1 MLLNYDFLEFENGK
15 TENRTRDYS
24 LTKDIDKELEAKRL
38 AKSTRPKVKIK
49 EGLSLRA
56 TLDAF
61 GEELS
66 RLKRE
71 QNKETIKGSTIEATS
86 LNSIVNKIKS
96 GLPFGTIS
104 AFRPFK
110 DAFIKDFTE
119 KERELL
125 IEAYKSG
132 YKASQLDKVAKN
144 WNDDPNPIDA
154 SYLADAFLREYRTI
168 ALKLSTALGKSFVSK
183 FLNPKSEATMKDFMS
198 SKEFVGRYRYTQKDN
213 MERTQQLKKLLDS
226 KRDFIGYIQ
235 VIGYWKDNLEDAL
248 IPDNKFLN
256 PKSEATMKDFMSSK
270 EFVGRYRYTQKDNME
285 RTQQLKKLLD
295 SKRDFIGYIQVIG
308 YWKDNL
314 EDALLPDK
322 ETSFFVFANE
332 PSSTFDLASYLLL
345 LARLFNQAAICY
357 CDNAKTDKVELV
369 SALPNDFGD
378 VWAKFTDITFTAPL
392 TQSITRLHNK
402 VYTFFERNPEKDNY
416 GIAFKDIVK
425 TQIKATYMPYNI
437 EGFNIPCK
445 AYIERHIK
453 TTIYSSLGVERNYPG
468 RTFDMDK
475 IQQYEQQ
482 AIKRLDLQRCSKSKS
497 FKASYNHNIKVNN
510 LVKALRQGKKV
521 SKTLIAKVL
530 ANTIDTDAGYCFIS
544 PTDLATQL
552 NNISP
557 RLSKS
562 IVTAIEQAEGV
573 RLTYALIDKITY
585 NSLHNILSFI
595 FDIDNPLNDQ
605 DLEEFVIE
613 VPREA
618 LKNVKLPQIKNVLTT
633 QIFEGA
639 YHFKS

>member
-1 MLLNYDFLEFENGK
+1 MLLNYDFLEFVDEPRQRH
-15 TENRTRDYS
+15 TS
-24 LTKDIDKELEAKRL
+24 LTASIDKAL
-38 AKSTRPKVKIK
+38 ADRKLARQNKPKVKIK
-49 EGLSLRA
+49 DNLSLRA
-56 TLDAF
+56 ALDAF

-71 QNKETIKGSTIEATS
+71 QNTETIKSSTIESAN

-110 DAFIKDFTE
+110 PAFEKDFTE

-132 YKASQLDKVAKN
+132 YKVSQLDKVAKN

-198 SKEFVGRYRYTQKDN
+198 SDKFVKKYRYTQKDN
-213 MERTQQLKKLLDS
+213 MKRTQQLKSLLDS
-226 KRDFIGYIQ
+226 KRHFLGYIQ
-235 VIGYWKDNLEDAL
+235 VIGYWKDNLEDDL
-248 IPDNKFLN
+248 I
-256 PKSEATMKDFMSSK
+256 
-270 EFVGRYRYTQKDNME
+270 
-285 RTQQLKKLLD
+285 
-295 SKRDFIGYIQVIG
+295 
-308 YWKDNL
+308 
-314 EDALLPDK
+314 PDK
-322 ETSFFVFANE
+322 ETSFFVFVNE

-369 SALPNDFGD
+369 SALPSEFGD
-378 VWAKFTDITFTAPL
+378 VWAKFTDITFTTPL
-392 TQSITRLHNK
+392 TNSITRLHNK
-402 VYTFFERNPEKDNY
+402 VYTFFEKKNMENY
-416 GIAFKDIVK
+416 GVSFEELSTTKLKAMGMPKD
-425 TQIKATYMPYNI
+425 I
-437 EGFNIPCK
+437 EGFNVPCK

-453 TTIYSSLGVERNYPG
+453 TTIYSSLGGERNYPG

-475 IQQYEQQ
+475 IQQYELQ
-482 AIKRLDLQRCSKSKS
+482 AIRRLDLQRCSKSKS

-510 LVKALRQGKKV
+510 LVKAMRQGKKV
-521 SKTLIAKVL
+521 SRTLIAKVL

-544 PTDLATQL
+544 DLATQL

-595 FDIDNPLNDQ
+595 FDIDNPLSDQ
-605 DLEEFVIE
+605 AFERLVIE

-618 LKNVKLPQIKNVLTT
+618 LKNVKLPQIKNVLSA

>member
-1 MLLNYDFLEFENGK
+1 MLLNYDFLEFVDEPQRN
-15 TENRTRDYS
+15 NS
-24 LTKDIDKELEAKRL
+24 LTASIDKAL
-38 AKSTRPKVKIK
+38 ADRKLARQNKPRVRIK
-49 EGLSLRA
+49 DNLSLRA

-71 QNKETIKGSTIEATS
+71 QNTETIKGSTIESAN

-132 YKASQLDKVAKN
+132 YKVSQLDKVAKN
-144 WNDDPNPIDA
+144 WNNDPNPIDA

-183 FLNPKSEATMKDFMS
+183 FLNPKSEATMKDLMS
-198 SKEFVGRYRYTQKDN
+198 SKEFVERYRYTQKDN
-213 MERTQQLKKLLDS
+213 MERTQQLKRLLDS

-248 IPDNKFLN
+248 IPD
-256 PKSEATMKDFMSSK
+256 
-270 EFVGRYRYTQKDNME
+270 
-285 RTQQLKKLLD
+285 
-295 SKRDFIGYIQVIG
+295 
-308 YWKDNL
+308 
-314 EDALLPDK
+314 K
-322 ETSFFVFANE
+322 ETSFFVFVNE
-332 PSSTFDLASYLLL
+332 PSSTFYLRNHLLL
-345 LARLFNQAAICY
+345 WARQFNQAAICY
-357 CDNAKTDKVELV
+357 CQNSVYNNKDRYYVELV
-369 SALPNDFGD
+369 NATPKRFGK
-378 VWAKFTDITFTAPL
+378 VEAKFTDITFSVPKEL
-392 TQSITRLHNK
+392 PHSLTRLKNK

-425 TQIKATYMPYNI
+425 TQIKATYMPHNI
-437 EGFNIPCK
+437 GNLTDTFENEIKGFIK
-445 AYIERHIK
+445 RTQSRLRAYGYPKSFNVDEIE
-453 TTIYSSLGVERNYPG
+453 NW
-468 RTFDMDK
+468 
-475 IQQYEQQ
+475 EQQ
-482 AIKRLDLQRCSKSKS
+482 AIKTREQRKCAMSKS
-497 FKASYNHNIKVNN
+497 FRQSHNHNIKVNN
-510 LVKALRQGKKV
+510 LVKAMRQGKKV
-521 SKTLIAKVL
+521 SRTLIAKVL

-552 NNISP
+552 GNISP

-573 RLTYALIDKITY
+573 RLTYALIDKVSY
-585 NSLHNILSFI
+585 NSLHNTLSFV
-595 FDIDNPLNDQ
+595 FDIDNPLSDEAFEK
-605 DLEEFVIE
+605 LVVE

-618 LKNVKLPQIKNVLTT
+618 LKNVKLPQIKNVLTS

>member
-1 MLLNYDFLEFENGK
+1 MLLNYDFLEFVDEPQRN
-15 TENRTRDYS
+15 TS
-24 LTKDIDKELEAKRL
+24 LTASIDKAL
-38 AKSTRPKVKIK
+38 ADRKLARQNKPRVKIK
-49 EGLSLRA
+49 DNLSLRA

-71 QNKETIKGSTIEATS
+71 QNTETIKASTIESAS
-86 LNSIVNKIKS
+86 LNRIVNKIKS

-183 FLNPKSEATMKDFMS
+183 FLNPKSETTMKDFMS
-198 SKEFVGRYRYTQKDN
+198 SKEFVKKYRYTQKDN
-213 MERTQQLKKLLDS
+213 MERTQQLKSLLDS

-248 IPDNKFLN
+248 IPD
-256 PKSEATMKDFMSSK
+256 
-270 EFVGRYRYTQKDNME
+270 
-285 RTQQLKKLLD
+285 
-295 SKRDFIGYIQVIG
+295 
-308 YWKDNL
+308 
-314 EDALLPDK
+314 K

-332 PSSTFDLASYLLL
+332 PSSTFYLRNHLL
-345 LARLFNQAAICY
+345 IWARLFNQAAICY
-357 CDNAKTDKVELV
+357 CQNSVYNNKDRYYVELV
-369 SALPNDFGD
+369 NATPKRFGK
-378 VWAKFTDITFTAPL
+378 VEAKFTDITF
-392 TQSITRLHNK
+392 SIPKELPHSLTRLKNK

-425 TQIKATYMPYNI
+425 TQIKATYMPYTIGNLTDTFENEIKGFIKRTQSRLRAYGYPKTFNVDEI
-437 EGFNIPCK
+437 ENW
-445 AYIERHIK
+445 
-453 TTIYSSLGVERNYPG
+453 
-468 RTFDMDK
+468 
-475 IQQYEQQ
+475 EQQ
-482 AIKRLDLQRCSKSKS
+482 AIKTREQRKCAMSKR
-497 FKASYNHNIKVNN
+497 FRQSYNHNIQVNN
-510 LVKALRQGKKV
+510 LVNAMRQGKKV
-521 SKTLIAKVL
+521 SRTLIAKVL

-544 PTDLATQL
+544 DLATQL

-573 RLTYALIDKITY
+573 RLNYALIDKVSY
-585 NSLHNILSFI
+585 NSLHNILSFV
-595 FDIDNPLNDQ
+595 FDIDNPMSDQSLNE
-605 DLEEFVIE
+605 LVIE

-618 LKNVKLPQIKNVLTT
+618 LKNVKLPQIKNVLAA
-633 QIFEGA
+633 QIFDGA
-639 YHFKS
+639 YQFKS

>member
-1 MLLNYDFLEFENGK
+1 MLLNYDFLEWVDEPQRN
-15 TENRTRDYS
+15 TS
-24 LTKDIDKELEAKRL
+24 LTASIDKAL
-38 AKSTRPKVKIK
+38 ADRKLARQNKPRVRIK

-71 QNKETIKGSTIEATS
+71 QNTETIKGSTIEATS
-86 LNSIVNKIKS
+86 LNSILNKIKS

-110 DAFIKDFTE
+110 DAFVKDFTE
-119 KERELL
+119 KEREKLV
-125 IEAYKSG
+125 EAYKSG

-154 SYLADAFLREYRTI
+154 SYIADAFLREYRTI
-168 ALKLSTALGKSFVSK
+168 ALKLSTALGKSFVNK
-183 FLNPKSEATMKDFMS
+183 FLNPESEATMKDLMS
-198 SKEFVGRYRYTQKDN
+198 SKEFVERYRYTQKDN
-213 MERTQQLKKLLDS
+213 MERTRQLKSLLDS

-235 VIGYWKDNLEDAL
+235 VIGYWKDNPKDDL
-248 IPDNKFLN
+248 I
-256 PKSEATMKDFMSSK
+256 
-270 EFVGRYRYTQKDNME
+270 
-285 RTQQLKKLLD
+285 
-295 SKRDFIGYIQVIG
+295 
-308 YWKDNL
+308 
-314 EDALLPDK
+314 PDK
-322 ETSFFVFANE
+322 ETSFFVFVNE
-332 PSSTFDLASYLLL
+332 PSSTFYLRNHLLL
-345 LARLFNQAAICY
+345 WARQFNQAAICY
-357 CDNAKTDKVELV
+357 CQNSVYNNKDRYYVELV
-369 SALPNDFGD
+369 SAEPKSFGK
-378 VWAKFTDITFTAPL
+378 VWAKFTDITFSTPKEL
-392 TQSITRLHNK
+392 PHSLTRLKNK
-402 VYTFFERNPEKDNY
+402 VYTFFEKNPEKDNY

-425 TQIKATYMPYNI
+425 TQIKATYMPHTIGNLTDTFENEIKGFIKMTQSRVRAYGYPKIFNVDEI
-437 EGFNIPCK
+437 ENW
-445 AYIERHIK
+445 
-453 TTIYSSLGVERNYPG
+453 
-468 RTFDMDK
+468 
-475 IQQYEQQ
+475 EQQ
-482 AIKRLDLQRCSKSKS
+482 AIKTREQRKCAVSKS

-510 LVKALRQGKKV
+510 LVKAMRQGKKA

-562 IVTAIEQAEGV
+562 IVLAIEQAEGI

-595 FDIDNPLNDQ
+595 FDIDNPLSDQ
-605 DLEEFVIE
+605 ALNQLVIE

-618 LKNVKLPQIKNVLTT
+618 LKNVKLPQIKNVLTA
-633 QIFEGA
+633 QIFDGA
-639 YHFKS
+639 YQFKS

>member
-1 MLLNYDFLEFENGK
+1 MLLNYDFLEFVDDEPQRN
-15 TENRTRDYS
+15 NSLS
-24 LTKDIDKELEAKRL
+24 LTASIDKELADRKL
-38 AKSTRPKVKIK
+38 ARQNKPRVRIK
-49 EGLSLRA
+49 DGLSLRA

-71 QNKETIKGSTIEATS
+71 QNTETIKGSTIESAN

-110 DAFIKDFTE
+110 DAFLKDFTE

-198 SKEFVGRYRYTQKDN
+198 SDKFVKKYRYTQKDN
-213 MERTQQLKKLLDS
+213 MERTRQLKSLLDS

-235 VIGYWKDNLEDAL
+235 VIGYWKDNLKDAL
-248 IPDNKFLN
+248 I
-256 PKSEATMKDFMSSK
+256 
-270 EFVGRYRYTQKDNME
+270 
-285 RTQQLKKLLD
+285 
-295 SKRDFIGYIQVIG
+295 
-308 YWKDNL
+308 
-314 EDALLPDK
+314 PDK
-322 ETSFFVFANE
+322 ETSFFVFVNE
-332 PSSTFDLASYLLL
+332 PSSTFYLRNHLLL
-345 LARLFNQAAICY
+345 WARQFNQAAICY
-357 CDNAKTDKVELV
+357 CQNSVYNNKDRYYVELV
-369 SALPNDFGD
+369 SAEPKSFGK
-378 VWAKFTDITFTAPL
+378 VWAKFTDITF
-392 TQSITRLHNK
+392 SIPNDLPKSLTRLHNK
-402 VYTFFERNPEKDNY
+402 VYTFFEKKNMENY
-416 GIAFKDIVK
+416 GVSFEELSTTK
-425 TQIKATYMPYNI
+425 IKAMIMPKDI

-445 AYIERHIK
+445 AYIEHHIK
-453 TTIYSSLGVERNYPG
+453 TSIYSSLGAERNYPS
-468 RTFDMDK
+468 RTFDTDK
-475 IQQYEQQ
+475 VQQYELQ
-482 AIKRLDLQRCSKSKS
+482 AIKRLDLQRCAKSKN

-521 SKTLIAKVL
+521 SRTLIAKVL

-552 NNISP
+552 GNISP

-573 RLTYALIDKITY
+573 RLTYALIDKVTY
-585 NSLHNILSFI
+585 NSLHNSLSFI
-595 FDIDNPLNDQ
+595 FDIDNPLSDQ
-605 DLEEFVIE
+605 SLNELVIE

-618 LKNVKLPQIKNVLTT
+618 LKNVKLPQIKNVLTS
-633 QIFEGA
+633 QIFDGA
-639 YHFKS
+639 YQFRGNDYQFKG

>member
-1 MLLNYDFLEFENGK
+1 MLLNYDFLEFVDEPRQRN
-15 TENRTRDYS
+15 TS
-24 LTKDIDKELEAKRL
+24 LTSAIDKAL
-38 AKSTRPKVKIK
+38 ADRKLARQNKPKVRIE

-61 GEELS
+61 GEKLS

-71 QNKETIKGSTIEATS
+71 QDTTIKGSTIESAN

-110 DAFIKDFTE
+110 EAFIKDFTE
-119 KERELL
+119 KEQKAL
-125 IEAYKSG
+125 IIAYKSG
-132 YKASQLDKVAKN
+132 YSK
-144 WNDDPNPIDA
+144 
-154 SYLADAFLREYRTI
+154 ADADKITQYWQNKLTKIDLHKPIKAKDFFKGNTNIYRTLRNLFGQKFMDSYI
-168 ALKLSTALGKSFVSK
+168 A
-183 FLNPKSEATMKDFMS
+183 PKSEATMKDFMS
-198 SKEFVGRYRYTQKDN
+198 SDKFVKKYRFTQKDN
-213 MERTQQLKKLLDS
+213 MERTRQLKRLLDS
-226 KRDFIGYIQ
+226 KRHFLGYIQ
-235 VIGYWKDNLEDAL
+235 VLGYWKDN
-248 IPDNKFLN
+248 P
-256 PKSEATMKDFMSSK
+256 
-270 EFVGRYRYTQKDNME
+270 KDN
-285 RTQQLKKLLD
+285 
-295 SKRDFIGYIQVIG
+295 I
-308 YWKDNL
+308 
-314 EDALLPDK
+314 LPDK
-322 ETSFFVFANE
+322 EVSFFVFQNE
-332 PSSTFDLASYLLL
+332 LSSTFDLKDHLLTWG
-345 LARLFNQAAICY
+345 RQFNQAAICY

-369 SALPNDFGD
+369 STLPNDFGD
-378 VWAKFTDITFTAPL
+378 VWAKFTDITFTDPL

-402 VYTFFERNPEKDNY
+402 IYTFFEKKNMENY
-416 GIAFKDIVK
+416 GVSFEELSTTKLKAMGMPKD
-425 TQIKATYMPYNI
+425 I

-453 TTIYSSLGVERNYPG
+453 TTIYSSLGGERNYPG

-475 IQQYEQQ
+475 IQQYELQ

-510 LVKALRQGKKV
+510 LVNAMLKGKKV
-521 SKTLIAKVL
+521 SRTLIAKVL

-544 PTDLATQL
+544 DLATQL
-552 NNISP
+552 GNISP

-562 IVTAIEQAEGV
+562 IVTAIEQAQGI
-573 RLTYALIDKITY
+573 RLNYALIDKVIY

-605 DLEEFVIE
+605 AFEELVIE

-618 LKNVKLPQIKNVLTT
+618 LKNVKLPQIKNVLTA

>member
-1 MLLNYDFLEFENGK
+1 MLLNYDFLELVDEPQRN
-15 TENRTRDYS
+15 NS
-24 LTKDIDKELEAKRL
+24 LTSAIDKAL
-38 AKSTRPKVKIK
+38 ADRKLARQNKPRVRVKDN
-49 EGLSLRA
+49 LSLRA

-66 RLKRE
+66 RLKN
-71 QNKETIKGSTIEATS
+71 QQETIKASTIESAN

-110 DAFIKDFTE
+110 DAFLKDFTE

-154 SYLADAFLREYRTI
+154 SYIADAFLREYRTI

-198 SKEFVGRYRYTQKDN
+198 SDKFVKKYRYTYKDN
-213 MERTQQLKKLLDS
+213 MERTKHLKAYLDS
-226 KRDFIGYIQ
+226 WRDFVGYIQ
-235 VIGYWKDNLEDAL
+235 VVGYWKDNLEDAL
-248 IPDNKFLN
+248 IPD
-256 PKSEATMKDFMSSK
+256 
-270 EFVGRYRYTQKDNME
+270 
-285 RTQQLKKLLD
+285 
-295 SKRDFIGYIQVIG
+295 
-308 YWKDNL
+308 
-314 EDALLPDK
+314 K
-322 ETSFFVFANE
+322 ETSFFVFTNE

-378 VWAKFTDITFTAPL
+378 VWAKFTDITFTIPL
-392 TQSITRLHNK
+392 TQSLTRLHNK
-402 VYTFFERNPEKDNY
+402 VYTFLEKNPEKDNY

-425 TQIKATYMPYNI
+425 TQIKATYMPHTIGNLTDTFENEIKGFIKRTQSRVRAY
-437 EGFNIPCK
+437 GYPKTFNIDE
-445 AYIERHIK
+445 IE
-453 TTIYSSLGVERNYPG
+453 NW
-468 RTFDMDK
+468 
-475 IQQYEQQ
+475 EQQ
-482 AIKRLDLQRCSKSKS
+482 AIKTREQRKCAMSKR
-497 FKASYNHNIKVNN
+497 FRQSYNHNIKVNN
-510 LVKALRQGKKV
+510 LVKALRQGKKA
-521 SKTLIAKVL
+521 SRTLIAKVL
-530 ANTIDTDAGYCFIS
+530 VNTIDTDAGYCFIS
-544 PTDLATQL
+544 DLATQL
-552 NNISP
+552 GNISP

-562 IVTAIEQAEGV
+562 IVTAIEQAEGI
-573 RLTYALIDKITY
+573 RLNYALIDKITY

-595 FDIDNPLNDQ
+595 FDIDNPLSDQ
-605 DLEEFVIE
+605 AFERLVIE

-618 LKNVKLPQIKNVLTT
+618 LKNVKLPQIKNVLTS
-633 QIFEGA
+633 QIFDGA

>member
-1 MLLNYDFLEFENGK
+1 MLLNYDFLEFVDEPQ
-15 TENRTRDYS
+15 RDNSLS
-24 LTKDIDKELEAKRL
+24 LTASIDKAL
-38 AKSTRPKVKIK
+38 ADRKLARQNKPKVKIK
-49 EGLSLRA
+49 DNLSLRA

-71 QNKETIKGSTIEATS
+71 QNTETIKGSTIESTS

-183 FLNPKSEATMKDFMS
+183 FLNPKSETTMKDLMS
-198 SKEFVGRYRYTQKDN
+198 SKEFVERYRYTQKDN
-213 MERTQQLKKLLDS
+213 MERTQQLKRLLDS

-248 IPDNKFLN
+248 IPD
-256 PKSEATMKDFMSSK
+256 
-270 EFVGRYRYTQKDNME
+270 
-285 RTQQLKKLLD
+285 
-295 SKRDFIGYIQVIG
+295 
-308 YWKDNL
+308 
-314 EDALLPDK
+314 K
-322 ETSFFVFANE
+322 ETSFFVFVNE
-332 PSSTFDLASYLLL
+332 PSSTFYLRNHLLL
-345 LARLFNQAAICY
+345 WARQFNQAAICY
-357 CDNAKTDKVELV
+357 CQNSVYNNKDRYYVELV
-369 SALPNDFGD
+369 NATPKRFGK
-378 VWAKFTDITFTAPL
+378 VEAKFTDITF
-392 TQSITRLHNK
+392 SIPKELPHSLTRLKNK

-425 TQIKATYMPYNI
+425 TQIKATYMPHTIGNLTDTFENEIKGFIKRTQSRLRAY
-437 EGFNIPCK
+437 GYPKTFNIDE
-445 AYIERHIK
+445 IE
-453 TTIYSSLGVERNYPG
+453 NW
-468 RTFDMDK
+468 
-475 IQQYEQQ
+475 EQQ
-482 AIKRLDLQRCSKSKS
+482 AIKTREQRKCAMSKS
-497 FKASYNHNIKVNN
+497 FRQNYNHNIKVNN

-521 SKTLIAKVL
+521 SRTLI

-552 NNISP
+552 GNISP

-573 RLTYALIDKITY
+573 RLNYALIDKITY

-595 FDIDNPLNDQ
+595 FDIDNPLSDQ
-605 DLEEFVIE
+605 AFERLVIE

-618 LKNVKLPQIKNVLTT
+618 LKNVKLPQIKNVLSA